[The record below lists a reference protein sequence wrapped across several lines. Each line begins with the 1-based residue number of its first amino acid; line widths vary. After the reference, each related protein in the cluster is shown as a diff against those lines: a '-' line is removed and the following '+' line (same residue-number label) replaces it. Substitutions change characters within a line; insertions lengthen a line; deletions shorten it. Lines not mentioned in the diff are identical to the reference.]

1 MILCHISDSARYAS
15 MSAGL
20 AMAID
25 WLQAH
30 IDDDFIPG
38 RYAIGDTPAGEVFVK
53 VEDTALIPREKA
65 SLESHRRY
73 IDIHVP
79 LKSTETIGWAPTSG
93 LKHSRQPYDE
103 SGDIEF
109 FGDPAHSLLHIKVGQ
124 MAVFFPSD
132 AHAPNIGL
140 GRHRKMCI
148 KIPV

>member
-53 VEDTALIPREKA
+53 VEDTA
-65 SLESHRRY
+65 
-73 IDIHVP
+73 
-79 LKSTETIGWAPTSG
+79 
-93 LKHSRQPYDE
+93 
-103 SGDIEF
+103 
-109 FGDPAHSLLHIKVGQ
+109 
-124 MAVFFPSD
+124 
-132 AHAPNIGL
+132 
-140 GRHRKMCI
+140 
-148 KIPV
+148 